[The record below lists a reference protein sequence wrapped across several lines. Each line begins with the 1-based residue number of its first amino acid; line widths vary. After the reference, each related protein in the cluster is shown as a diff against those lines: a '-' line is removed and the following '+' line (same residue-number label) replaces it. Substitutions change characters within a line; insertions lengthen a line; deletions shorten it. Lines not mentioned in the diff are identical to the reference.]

1 MFDKIK
7 QDWEDMPRAHR
18 WGFGGFVVFSFS
30 ALAAHAAFSSNKPPD
45 QVVKETAAADAS
57 NVATEPDATGFHART
72 ALPDTN
78 RNQGLED
85 LSLKIDKFASQMGTR
100 MDAMENARVTQQN
113 TKPAGAAQGV
123 QGALNGTGAAAS
135 PDRGVVDLDQI
146 IQTPTFAS
154 DASGAAAGVSIK
166 QPGGGLFAGSSAD
179 AASAVERSQA
189 RMKVWDDPPAATD
202 GDLAELKREASSDQ
216 LVIPVNAAMESVLL
230 SGFNAR
236 ASGSVAGGV
245 GSASTSANNV
255 GAPFVT
261 RLKGDAILPNGW
273 RVSDLGDCY
282 LGGSAVA
289 VLSAER
295 AYSIANQLS
304 CIKPNGE
311 VYEGPVKAYALD
323 VDGTLGLACKVVS
336 KQGSLLMQAALTG
349 MVSGLGAALSPTS
362 IPTYNSNGTNGST
375 ASYQLPNP
383 GAVAATSAGAGI
395 QQASAQLSKFYL
407 QYASEVFPVCEV
419 VSTTR
424 ATWVLEETVVLHR
437 RKDTKEAS
445 R

>member
-1 MFDKIK
+1 M
-7 QDWEDMPRAHR
+7 
-18 WGFGGFVVFSFS
+18 
-30 ALAAHAAFSSNKPPD
+30 
-45 QVVKETAAADAS
+45 
-57 NVATEPDATGFHART
+57 
-72 ALPDTN
+72 
-78 RNQGLED
+78 
-85 LSLKIDKFASQMGTR
+85 
-100 MDAMENARVTQQN
+100 
-113 TKPAGAAQGV
+113 
-123 QGALNGTGAAAS
+123 
-135 PDRGVVDLDQI
+135 DLDQI
-146 IQTPTFAS
+146 IQTPTFTS
-154 DASGAAAGVSIK
+154 DTPGATGGVAIK
-166 QPGGGLFAGSSAD
+166 QPGGGLFSGASAD

-189 RMKVWDDPPAATD
+189 RMKVWDDPPQSGEAD
-202 GDLAELKREASSDQ
+202 VAELKREAVSDQ
-216 LVIPVNAAMESVLL
+216 LVIPVNAGMESVLL

-236 ASGSVAGGV
+236 ASGSVAGAV

-273 RVSDLGDCY
+273 RIPDLGDCY

-375 ASYQLPNP
+375 QSYQFPNL
-383 GAVAATSAGAGI
+383 GAVAATSAGAGV
-395 QQASAQLSKFYL
+395 QQASSQLSKFYL

-419 VSTTR
+419 VATTR
-424 ATWVLEETVVLHR
+424 ATWVLEETVVLKR
-437 RKDTKEAS
+437 RKDTKEIS

>member
-1 MFDKIK
+1 MLEKIK

-18 WGFGGFVVFSFS
+18 WGFGGFVVFAFS
-30 ALAAHAAFSSNKPPD
+30 ALAAHAAFSSTKPPD
-45 QVVKETAAADAS
+45 QVVKEASAADAS
-57 NVATEPDATGFHART
+57 SVPNEPDATGFHART

-85 LSLKIDKFASQMGTR
+85 LSLKIDKITSQMDSR
-100 MDAMENARVTQQN
+100 LAAMETARITQQN
-113 TKPAGAAQGV
+113 AKSAGAAPGV
-123 QGALNGTGAAAS
+123 QGALNGSGASAS

-146 IQTPTFAS
+146 IQTPTFTS
-154 DASGAAAGVSIK
+154 DTSGGAAGVAIK
-166 QPGGGLFAGSSAD
+166 QPGGGLFAGASAD
-179 AASAVERSQA
+179 AASAVERSQS
-189 RMKVWDDPPAATD
+189 RMKVWDDPPASSD
-202 GDLAELKREASSDQ
+202 GDVAELKREAASDQ

-273 RVSDLGDCY
+273 RIPDLGDCY

-375 ASYQLPNP
+375 QSYQLPNV
-383 GAVAATSAGAGI
+383 GAVAATAAGAGV
-395 QQASAQLSKFYL
+395 QQASSQLSKFYL

-424 ATWVLEETVVLHR
+424 ATWVLEETVVLKR
-437 RKDTKEAS
+437 RKDTKEVS

>member
-18 WGFGGFVVFSFS
+18 WGFGGFVVFAFS

-45 QVVKETAAADAS
+45 QVAREASAADAS
-57 NVATEPDATGFHART
+57 NVANEPEATGFHART

-85 LSLKIDKFASQMGTR
+85 LSLKIDKFASQMGSR
-100 MDAMENARVTQQN
+100 MDAMETARITQQN
-113 TKPAGAAQGV
+113 TRAAAAAQAG
-123 QGALNGTGAAAS
+123 QGASNGSGSGAG

-146 IQTPTFAS
+146 IQTPTFTS
-154 DASGAAAGVSIK
+154 DTSAVATGASIK
-166 QPGGGLFAGSSAD
+166 QPGGGLFSGTSAG
-179 AASAVERSQA
+179 AASAVERAQA
-189 RMKVWDDPPAATD
+189 RMKVWDDPPASTD
-202 GDLAELKREASSDQ
+202 GDVSELKRDASNDQ

-236 ASGSVAGGV
+236 ASGSVAGAV

-273 RVSDLGDCY
+273 RIPDLGDCY

-349 MVSGLGAALSPTS
+349 MVSGLGAALSPS
-362 IPTYNSNGTNGST
+362 GIPTFNSSGTNGST
-375 ASYQLPNP
+375 QSYQYPNL
-383 GAVAATSAGAGI
+383 GAVAATSAGAGV
-395 QQASAQLSKFYL
+395 QQASSQLSKFYL
-407 QYASEVFPVCEV
+407 QYAGEVFPVCEV

-437 RKDTKEAS
+437 RKDIKEAS